1 MDRYDEEMFDELAMD
16 GPEGAADSYDEY
28 DEAEGY
34 DAGDAAEGYDEGDE
48 ADGFEAMDEDDGYED
63 EGDESDDDLD
73 QALAF
78 ALGAEDSDEFFRRL
92 AQGLTRGARAV
103 GRAAARAAPVVGQ
116 VARAVAPVASM
127 IPGYGTAIGGVANVL
142 GQLLADEA
150 SEDEA
155 LDAFAELAVHNRR
168 AVPVAAALATRTVL
182 GPRAA
187 QLPAAARRQAVR
199 TVRRAANTLVQQG
212 GPAAI
217 RALAPAARSV
227 RRTAVARRTPV
238 QVRPRVL
245 ANTARRI
252 ARQGGGMQSNLTRP
266 LPAGRQVLRR
276 VGAAVRAGAPPARA
290 LTGSGYGLARGYGGG
305 LGLQGPGRTLVI
317 RGPVTI
323 RIRGQ

>member
-16 GPEGAADSYDEY
+16 SPEGAADSYDEY
-28 DEAEGY
+28 DEADGMDEG
-34 DAGDAAEGYDEGDE
+34 DEAESYDEGDE
-48 ADGFEAMDEDDGYED
+48 ADGFEAMGEDDGYED
-63 EGDESDDDLD
+63 EEGDESDDELD

-92 AQGLTRGARAV
+92 ARGVTRAARTV
-103 GRAAARAAPVVGQ
+103 GRAAVRAAPVVGQ

-155 LDAFAELAVHNRR
+155 LDAFAELAVRNRR
-168 AVPVAAALATRTVL
+168 AVPVAAALATHTIL

-187 QLPAAARRQAVR
+187 QLPVAVRRQAVQS
-199 TVRRAANTLVQQG
+199 VRRAANTL
-212 GPAAI
+212 
-217 RALAPAARSV
+217 
-227 RRTAVARRTPV
+227 V

-252 ARQGGGMQSNLTRP
+252 ARQGGGMQSNLARP

-276 VGAAVRAGAPPARA
+276 VGAAVRAGMPPARA
-290 LTGSGYGLARGYGGG
+290 LAGGGGPVRGYGGG
-305 LGLQGPGRTLVI
+305 LGLQGSGRTLVI
-317 RGPVTI
+317 RRPVTI
-323 RIRGQ
+323 RIRGR